1 MLARWPSIS
10 QSTVASGVL
19 VSEDIWAQLKPVAT
33 MEIPFWNG
41 GAFLSQQV
49 TTRCLSSSTMSTSPT
64 APTWYPS
71 SHPQTTPDASLLWA
85 FRWDAR
91 KHPSPWPQ
99 ADQWG
104 SGTPEA
110 TLTLCWGLNPYWQLA
125 PDVASHMVVVLWQ
138 GHLLMPS
145 GQKTVWASTDL
156 VNNTPYHSGTSLLI
170 NMYSRETKEACES
183 LVKGAGG
190 LSEQNR

>member
-33 MEIPFWNG
+33 TEIPFWNG
-41 GAFLSQQV
+41 GTFLSQQV

-125 PDVASHMVVVLWQ
+125 PRCCQSYGSSPVAGSPPYALRTKDSLSKHRLGEQYTLPLRDKFAYKYLFKRNKGSLWII
-138 GHLLMPS
+138 G
-145 GQKTVWASTDL
+145 
-156 VNNTPYHSGTSLLI
+156 
-170 NMYSRETKEACES
+170 
-183 LVKGAGG
+183 
-190 LSEQNR
+190 